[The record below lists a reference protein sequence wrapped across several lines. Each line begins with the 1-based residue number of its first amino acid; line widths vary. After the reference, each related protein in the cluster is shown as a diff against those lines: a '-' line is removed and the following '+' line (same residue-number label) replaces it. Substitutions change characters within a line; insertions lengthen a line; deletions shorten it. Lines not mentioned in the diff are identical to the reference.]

1 MTSRKFMMNFK
12 KIHPI
17 DVHMADD
24 GVVKAIGMGDV
35 VMEMKTS
42 TGVKSGILNDV
53 WYIPKLGRNLLSVS
67 KLAKHVDKIVFRG
80 KMCLMEKS
88 GKWFDIGDCVGKGLY
103 ILSMKPIDQDTT
115 ENEANIRASKYNESQ
130 LWHYRL
136 GRIGESGLNDIIA
149 NNMADGISLKQVTS
163 LSNCDSCAIGKQT
176 RKKFAGKSTFETKS
190 ILEVIRSDVCGPM

>member
-1 MTSRKFMMNFK
+1 MNFK

-88 GKWFDIGDCVGKGLY
+88 GKWFDIGDCVEKGLY
-103 ILSMKPIDQDTT
+103 MLSMKPIDQDMT
-115 ENEANIRASKYNESQ
+115 ENEANICASKYNESQ

-136 GRIGESGLNDIIA
+136 VRIGESSVNDIIV

-163 LSNCDSCAIGKQT
+163 LSNCDLCAIRKQT
-176 RKKFAGKSTFETKS
+176 KTKFAE
-190 ILEVIRSDVCGPM
+190 